1 MSMKCPGCASEEVRV
16 SFFHGEE
23 VDSCTSCGGIW
34 FDSGELNAALSAA
47 DNGNDSV
54 VIENSLGAHKG
65 ASDKSC
71 SHCDVKLEHYN
82 LMDGFQVEVDVCHS
96 CTGVWI
102 DEHEREKVV
111 QSPQIQAALEHL
123 NQKVNVKTWVF
134 QFLMQMPMEYNLKPK
149 TTPWVTYSLIVINTL
164 IFLAT
169 VLQPSATEWI
179 YETFALK
186 PVDLMQGQN
195 ITGLVSHMFMHGGWM
210 HLIGNM
216 YFLYV
221 VGDNLEDALGHN
233 RFLALYLICGF
244 AAAAGHIISEP
255 SSSIYMVGA
264 SGAIAGLFGMYL
276 LWFRHASLTF
286 MFIVYQKKLSPMA
299 FFAIWLAMNLFG
311 AYVGG
316 DGVAYWAHIAGF
328 VAGLIIGFGLKE
340 KVMQANPIL
349 AMLNSQE
356 LKVAR

>member
-1 MSMKCPGCASEEVRV
+1 MSMKCPGCASDKMRV
-16 SFFHGEE
+16 FYFHGQE
-23 VDSCTSCGGIW
+23 VDSCTDCGGIW
-34 FDSGELNAALSAA
+34 FDSGELNAALSVA
-47 DNGNDSV
+47 DNGNDNV
-54 VIENSLGAHKG
+54 GIESELGAHKG
-65 ASDKSC
+65 MSQRKC
-71 SHCDVKLEHYN
+71 SHCETRLHQYH
-82 LMDGFQVEVDVCHS
+82 LMDNFQVEVDFCIT

-102 DEHEREKVV
+102 DDHEREKVV
-111 QSPQIQAALEHL
+111 QSPQIQSALEQL
-123 NQKVNVKTWVF
+123 DQKVSVKTWLF
-134 QFLMQMPMEYNLKPK
+134 QFLMQMPAEYNLKPK
-149 TTPWVTYSLIVINTL
+149 TTPWVTYSLIAINTL

-169 VLQPSATEWI
+169 VLQPNATEWI

-195 ITGLVSHMFMHGGWM
+195 ISGLVSHMFMHGGWM

-221 VGDNLEDALGHN
+221 VGDNLEDALGHS
-233 RFLALYLICGF
+233 RFLGLYLICGF

-255 SSSIYMVGA
+255 NSSIYMVGA

-299 FFAIWLAMNLFG
+299 FFAIWLIMNLVG
-311 AYVGG
+311 AYIGG
-316 DGVAYWAHIAGF
+316 GGVAYWAHIAGF
-328 VAGLIIGFGLKE
+328 VAGLAIGLALKS